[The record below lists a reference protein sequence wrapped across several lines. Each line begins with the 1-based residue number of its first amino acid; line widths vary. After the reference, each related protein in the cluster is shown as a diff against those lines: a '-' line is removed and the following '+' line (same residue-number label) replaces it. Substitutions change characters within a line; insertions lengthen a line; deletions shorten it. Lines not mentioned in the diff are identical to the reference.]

1 MAPGANIGAD
11 TAIFEAV
18 HLGNNPRGAAGLL
31 VGRVMRSASGSIE
44 DALGSPSGTS
54 LPPSAL
60 LAAQQPPEASAAFA
74 SLIER

>member
-1 MAPGANIGAD
+1 
-11 TAIFEAV
+11 
-18 HLGNNPRGAAGLL
+18 
-31 VGRVMRSASGSIE
+31 VGRWVRPATGNIE

-60 LAAQQPPEASAAFA
+60 LTAQYAPEASVAFA

>member
-1 MAPGANIGAD
+1 
-11 TAIFEAV
+11 
-18 HLGNNPRGAAGLL
+18 
-31 VGRVMRSASGSIE
+31 VGRAMRPATGTME

-60 LAAQQPPEASAAFA
+60 LAAQHPLEASAAFA